1 MTPDAA
7 LPPDSLPRDGGDTL
21 GRRDRERLVR
31 RRAMLDAALG
41 VFGDKGFDGATVD
54 EIAERA
60 EFGKGTL
67 YNYFPGGK
75 DELYLT
81 LFEDVVVGNLHRVL
95 DATLATASFAT
106 AADVRA
112 AYCDFVEGL
121 FVNFEAHRPQHM
133 LFMRDGERMMLDPD
147 KAAFFGDLFDRFVER
162 VAAPLD
168 AAIAAGLVRPLPAR
182 SVAHLLMGTVRGYLI
197 AADETRCLPKGR
209 PQPSPFATPGE
220 AASFITSVFFD
231 GLLAQPAAPA
241 DPA

>member
-1 MTPDAA
+1 MET
-7 LPPDSLPRDGGDTL
+7 PPDTLTDTGTAL
-21 GRRDRERLVR
+21 GRRERERLAR
-31 RRAMLDAALG
+31 RRAMLDAALA

-81 LFEDVVVGNLHRVL
+81 LFEDVVVGNLHRVI
-95 DATLATASFAT
+95 DATLATSTFTSAGE
-106 AADVRA
+106 VRD
-112 AYCDFVEGL
+112 AYCAFVEGL
-121 FVNFEAHRPQHM
+121 FVNFEAHRAEHM

-168 AAIAAGLVRPLPAR
+168 VAIAAGVVRPLPAR
-182 SVAHLLMGTVRGYLI
+182 PVAHLLMGTVRGYLI
-197 AADETRCLPKGR
+197 ADDETRCLPKGG
-209 PQPSPFATPGE
+209 PHESPFATPGE

-231 GLLAQPAAPA
+231 GLLAPAPA
-241 DPA
+241 SA